1 MEYTKVAMRLFYPLT
16 EAITPYFSGLKLE
29 LKKSNLKMS
38 LQEYLSMGV
47 LLTAIVFC
55 FELPL
60 LSIIFV
66 LLLKNPLSGFITSIT
81 TTLILTSIFFISY
94 INYPKILIR
103 SKSKN
108 IENFLP
114 FASLHLATIASS
126 KLSLSKMFQIFSR
139 FAPYGELNNEI
150 KKIES
155 DISLFGLDVNTAL
168 ERSIERT
175 PSKNLK
181 ELLWGILS
189 TNRSGGDLSV
199 YLKEKS
205 KTFMDEYRRK
215 LYEFSQQLTI
225 YIEIFLTAVILGAV
239 FFVILTSIMSGISGT
254 TGSTLLIQFFLIF
267 IYLPVVSIVFIWL
280 IRISTPGGE

>member
-239 FFVILTSIMSGISGT
+239 FFVILTSIMSGIGGAA
-254 TGSTLLIQFFLIF
+254 GSTLSIQFFLIF
-267 IYLPVVSIVFIWL
+267 IYLPLVSVMFIWL
-280 IRISTPGGE
+280 IRTATPGGE

>member
-1 MEYTKVAMRLFYPLT
+1 
-16 EAITPYFSGLKLE
+16 
-29 LKKSNLKMS
+29 
-38 LQEYLSMGV
+38 
-47 LLTAIVFC
+47 
-55 FELPL
+55 
-60 LSIIFV
+60 
-66 LLLKNPLSGFITSIT
+66 
-81 TTLILTSIFFISY
+81 
-94 INYPKILIR
+94 
-103 SKSKN
+103 
-108 IENFLP
+108 
-114 FASLHLATIASS
+114 
-126 KLSLSKMFQIFSR
+126 MFQIFSR

>member
-1 MEYTKVAMRLFYPLT
+1 
-16 EAITPYFSGLKLE
+16 
-29 LKKSNLKMS
+29 MS

-47 LLTAIVFC
+47 LLTAIVFG

-66 LLLKNPLSGFITSIT
+66 LILKNPLSGFITSIT

-103 SKSKN
+103 SKAKN

-239 FFVILTSIMSGISGT
+239 FFVILTSIMSGIGGAA
-254 TGSTLLIQFFLIF
+254 GSTLSIQFFLIF
-267 IYLPVVSIVFIWL
+267 IYLPLVSVMFIWL
-280 IRISTPGGE
+280 IRTATPGGE

>member
-47 LLTAIVFC
+47 LLTAIVFG

-66 LLLKNPLSGFITSIT
+66 LILKNPLSGFITSVT

-239 FFVILTSIMSGISGT
+239 FFVILTSIMSGIGGAA
-254 TGSTLLIQFFLIF
+254 GSTLSIQFFLIF
-267 IYLPVVSIVFIWL
+267 IYLPLVSVMFIWL
-280 IRISTPGGE
+280 IRTATPGGE